1 MPRLILASSSPYRAA
16 LLERLQ
22 LEFSAQS
29 PAIDESLWAG
39 ETPEDYVCRLAIEK
53 AQTLANDEPDAIIIG
68 SDQCSECRGEILGKP
83 HTVERAV
90 EQLCAASGQPVTLWT
105 AVAVYDPATGRVRV
119 AQVPTQ
125 VQFRRLAL
133 EAIQRYVNTEQPLD
147 CAGAFKAEGLGI
159 TLFERVQSDDPN
171 AILGLPLIALTR
183 LLAQTGLTLP

>member
-1 MPRLILASSSPYRAA
+1 
-16 LLERLQ
+16 
-22 LEFSAQS
+22 
-29 PAIDESLWAG
+29 
-39 ETPEDYVCRLAIEK
+39 
-53 AQTLANDEPDAIIIG
+53 
-68 SDQCSECRGEILGKP
+68 
-83 HTVERAV
+83 
-90 EQLCAASGQPVTLWT
+90 
-105 AVAVYDPATGRVRV
+105 VYDPATGRVRV